1 MLWLVTTALAH
12 SPHDVCGAV
21 ARQAD
26 GTVLAGARADLA
38 RFAPDGTLAAHLSS
52 PDAPRCLAGIGDAA
66 WVLVTEDDRAWRS
79 TDDGAS
85 WELLEPA
92 ASACAQ
98 GPDGALIG
106 GLAGTW
112 RVGPTRL
119 ETLDDRPVV
128 AVAHGPDG
136 ALALGTDGA
145 LLSVESGATVLDAGP
160 WRAIA
165 SDGVDVLLANR
176 LGVARWDGTLS
187 LAGGPPDAVVLAIGP
202 GAWLAAGAEGGIWE
216 SRDRGDNWHEETD
229 GLEPQEDGGGSPGD
243 GVYWASLL
251 VDEIGWLAA
260 AWEGLYVHD
269 PDASRWVQR
278 ETYTLPMVRTLQW
291 GTEGSLLIAPYG
303 SGLAQGTP
311 GDTDW
316 RDVSTA
322 LGWPWVRT
330 LLATEGGAGSWF
342 LSAGSHIFQSADAG
356 ATWSVVVTG
365 NTTDGD
371 VVAVGP
377 DWPADPTIWSGG
389 QDADGKGVAL
399 FSPDAGVSWEYF
411 VLDGCRGKP
420 SALLAETDAAWIA
433 CGDGIWSL
441 SASGALALL
450 LPHEAAN
457 EVVAI
462 QRDGDALIFAGAGG
476 VWRHLPA
483 GSELLVDGRIRA
495 LAAVPEE
502 AGTDAVRFVL
512 ATDAGLASW
521 DGVGEPVSLGW
532 PVDDLVASLAISPD
546 GRWAAGT
553 RRGAYVSDDGGLSWL
568 LATDVDR
575 YDDRDRTFWYEEG
588 WRDTQVSG
596 AKAGNA
602 AEGGP
607 GAVAEWWLEATAL
620 ALRAR
625 GPGVLQISVDGG
637 EAEEITL
644 ADESWRTAW
653 SAALPP
659 GLHALR
665 IEVVSGTVQLDGG
678 KRWRNPGALPPPPDD
693 DVVVHDGCG
702 CGGAGGRPAGA
713 LVVVA
718 VAAAVVA
725 GRRRRHRA
733 RAATTEARS

>member
-1 MLWLVTTALAH
+1 MLWLVVTALAH

-21 ARQAD
+21 ARQVD

-52 PDAPRCLAGIGDAA
+52 PDAPRCLAGIGHAA

-79 TDDGAS
+79 TDDGVS
-85 WELLEPA
+85 WALLDAPA
-92 ASACAQ
+92 TACAQ
-98 GPDGALIG
+98 GPEGALIG
-106 GLAGTW
+106 GLDGTF
-112 RVGPTRL
+112 RVGPTTL
-119 ETLDDRPVV
+119 EALGDAPVI
-128 AVAHGPDG
+128 AVAAGPDG

-160 WRAIA
+160 FQALA
-165 SDGVDVLLANR
+165 SDGVDVLLANG
-176 LGVARWDGTLS
+176 LGVARWDGALS
-187 LAGGPPDAVVLAIGP
+187 LAGGPPEAVVLAVGP
-202 GAWLAAGAEGGIWE
+202 GAWLAAGPEGGIWE

-243 GVYWASLL
+243 GVYWASLIA
-251 VDEIGWLAA
+251 DEIGWLAA
-260 AWEGLYVHD
+260 AWEGLYVRD
-269 PDASRWVQR
+269 PGASRWVQR

-303 SGLAQGTP
+303 SGIAQGTP

-330 LLATEGGAGSWF
+330 LLATEEGAGTWL
-342 LSAGSHIFQSADAG
+342 LSAGSHIFTSPDAG

-377 DWPADPTIWSGG
+377 DWPVDPTLWSGG
-389 QDADGKGVAL
+389 QDEDGNGVAL
-399 FSPDAGVSWEYF
+399 YSPDAGVSWEYF
-411 VLDGCRGKP
+411 GLDRCGGKP
-420 SALLAETDAAWIA
+420 SALLAEADAAWIA

-441 SASGALALL
+441 SATGALALP
-450 LPHEAAN
+450 LPPEAAN
-457 EVVAI
+457 DVVAI
-462 QRDGDALIFAGAGG
+462 QRDGDALIFAGADG
-476 VWRHLPA
+476 VWRHLPS
-483 GSELLVDGRIRA
+483 GSERLVEGRIRA
-495 LAAVPEE
+495 FAAVPEGAVSE
-502 AGTDAVRFVL
+502 GVRFVL
-512 ATDAGLASW
+512 ATDAGVATW
-521 DGVGEPVSLGW
+521 DGVGEPAPVGW
-532 PVDDLVASLAISPD
+532 PVDNLVGSLAVSPE

-553 RRGAYVSDDGGLSWL
+553 RRGAYVSDDGGRSWL
-568 LATDVDR
+568 LATDADR
-575 YDDRDRTFWYEEG
+575 YDDRDRTFWYGEG
-588 WRDTQVSG
+588 WRDTQASG
-596 AKAGNA
+596 AKAGYA

-625 GPGVLQISVDGG
+625 GSGVLQIRVDGG
-637 EAEEITL
+637 TAEEV
-644 ADESWRTAW
+644 EVPGGEWRTPW
-653 SAALPP
+653 SASLSP

-678 KRWRNPGALPPPPDD
+678 KRWRKPGALPPPPDE
-693 DVVVHDGCG
+693 DVVVDEGCG
-702 CGGAGGRPAGA
+702 CGRAAGRPAGA

-718 VAAAVVA
+718 VAAVVVV
-725 GRRRRHRA
+725 GRRGRHRA
-733 RAATTEARS
+733 TAATTEARS